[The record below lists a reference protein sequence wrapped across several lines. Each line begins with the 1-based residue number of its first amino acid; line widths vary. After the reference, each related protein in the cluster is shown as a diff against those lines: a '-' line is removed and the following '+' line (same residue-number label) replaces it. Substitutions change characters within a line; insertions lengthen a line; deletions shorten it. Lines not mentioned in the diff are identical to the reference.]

1 MYFIFIFLSF
11 FLSLFIYL
19 FIFILFDPFR
29 IGKIEKLNFWDSNN
43 STNFEHQETQVQS

>member
-11 FLSLFIYL
+11 FLSFFIYL

-29 IGKIEKLNFWDSNN
+29 IGKIEKLNF
-43 STNFEHQETQVQS
+43 

>member
-29 IGKIEKLNFWDSNN
+29 IGKIEKLNF
-43 STNFEHQETQVQS
+43 